1 MDAFSRGEKFFRDG
15 KYSEAEPWFRKALN
29 ITPTD
34 QNCRSWLADCLMRQ
48 NKFTEALPLYEFL
61 TKTFTLNAEYAN
73 EFATCLKGL
82 GRLKDALIEY
92 QRAVDLEPKNSLYQ
106 SYLGCFLF
114 EGKRYREAETPL
126 RQAVALAPEDSN
138 VNRNLGNLL
147 FQLNRWQEAEFFLTT
162 AVRLDPNDGSM
173 SLLAACIDKNGRTKK
188 ATDIYWQIIRRENRT
203 EWTDDLVKTLINF
216 GTLKFNSKQYKD
228 AFALYSA
235 AIRLSQQIGIEPETV
250 FWNNLELALNNS
262 SSNGDVIETL
272 KAAYSFEDKHRQFLT
287 PTSRLTAKLDIQSE
301 SKTDF
306 NSWLLMGRKW
316 TKTSAWRN
324 PKKSSVLINRFESGA
339 QWLKPASRLFS
350 EYNANEDSI
359 NESLACIESLSEHFD
374 RHPETPIYLQS
385 ARVTI
390 AMEIAQDTVRA
401 WVGQSN
407 IGLTVSMSLNNWD
420 LSYDRDH
427 PDASFAVGAMIHFFI
442 DCSMGIATHPGF
454 HQITPSSDADSSLGD
469 RGTNFWSSTLGF
481 EKNIDDIVS
490 GRKHAPPRAHR
501 VSGHV
506 RTLSERIPTDEARLK
521 APSYIRR
528 NLGPNDT
535 WVSSYT
541 KGGDA
546 SQTDRLA
553 RLKTHSSLSDYL
565 AVCL

>member
-1 MDAFSRGEKFFRDG
+1 MDAFSRGEKFFRYG
-15 KYSEAEPWFRKALN
+15 KYSEAEPWFRKALK

-34 QNCRSWLADCLMRQ
+34 QNCRSWLAVCLTRQ
-48 NKFTEALPLYEFL
+48 DKFTEALPHHEFL
-61 TKTFTLNAEYAN
+61 TKTFPLDAEYAN
-73 EFATCLKGL
+73 GFADCLKEL
-82 GRLKDALIEY
+82 GRNKDALNEY
-92 QRAVDLEPKNSLYQ
+92 RRAVDLEPKNST
-106 SYLGCFLF
+106 YLNNLGSFLF
-114 EGKRYREAETPL
+114 EGERYREAETPL
-126 RQAVALAPEDSN
+126 RQAVALEPEDSTL
-138 VNRNLGNLL
+138 NRNLGHILL
-147 FQLNRWQEAEFFLTT
+147 QLNRWQEAEFFITT
-162 AVRLDPNDGSM
+162 AVRLDPSDENM
-173 SLLAACIDKNGRTKK
+173 FLLAKSLYRNGRKK
-188 ATDIYWQIIRRENRT
+188 EATDFYWQIIRREDRT
-203 EWTDDLVKTLINF
+203 EWTGFLALALNDLGMI
-216 GTLKFNSKQYKD
+216 KFSSERYKD
-228 AFALYSA
+228 AFALMSA
-235 AIRLSQQIGIEPETV
+235 AIRLSQQIGIEPQAV
-250 FWNNLELALNNS
+250 FWSNLELSFNNS

-287 PTSRLTAKLDIQSE
+287 PTSLLTAKLEIQSE

-306 NSWLLMGRKW
+306 DSWLLMGRKW

-324 PKKSSVLINRFESGA
+324 PKKSSVLINMFESGA

-385 ARVTI
+385 SRVTI
-390 AMEIAQDTVRA
+390 AIEIAQDSVRA
-401 WVGQSN
+401 WVGRSN
-407 IGLTVSMSLNNWD
+407 LGLTVSMSLNNWD

-442 DCSMGIATHPGF
+442 DCSMGIASHPGF